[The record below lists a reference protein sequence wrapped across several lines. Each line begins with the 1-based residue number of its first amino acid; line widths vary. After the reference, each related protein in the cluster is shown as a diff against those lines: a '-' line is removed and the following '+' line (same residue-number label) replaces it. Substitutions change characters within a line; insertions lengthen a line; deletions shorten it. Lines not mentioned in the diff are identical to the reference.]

1 MSKVK
6 NILFRMKL
14 NGNGIVNYDSN
25 EQKWVYNSLPTE
37 KLNHMKTRHEN
48 VSYAKKRFF
57 GSGDDINSKIV
68 ISSDCLRHN
77 IFIKESQT
85 QSPNL
90 IHNESLLYS
99 FIASPSSLLRGY
111 LFAKEETLKRSGA
124 LSICDALQSNDSVST
139 LETFS
144 RSGAKNTDTEKE
156 GSDNSFYKKEVIGDI
171 TYETNGVVD
180 LMQLQFVSCDQ
191 IFDRYA
197 FNPDLFPF
205 YKQLMATKIPN
216 FNSELGY
223 HQQIWSD
230 VKIPEYGF
238 MLSNDNVVFMVKEL
252 FKKLLTLD
260 IHKKNAFANV
270 VSLEYKLV
278 YNPIED
284 TMYNEENWIP
294 VSNQSDI
301 EAIDFEMENFYQ
313 LEDTEASNKLR
324 QSLIDNYES
333 IKAGKKAKKAEAAK
347 NKKTKKTDETDE
359 NVE

>member
-14 NGNGIVNYDSN
+14 NGNGIVNYDSS
-25 EQKWVYNSLPTE
+25 EQKWVFNNLPTE
-37 KLNHMKTRHEN
+37 NFNHMKTRHDN

-57 GSGDDINSKIV
+57 GAGNDANYKIV

-99 FIASPSSLLRGY
+99 FIASPTSLLRGY
-111 LFAKEETLKRSGA
+111 LFAKDETLKRSGA
-124 LSICDALQSNDSVST
+124 LSITDAVQSNDSIST

-144 RSGAKNTDTEKE
+144 RSGAKNTDVDKE

-171 TYETNGVVD
+171 TYQTSGVID

-197 FNPDLFPF
+197 FNSDLFPF
-205 YKQLMATKIPN
+205 YKQLMGSKLPN

-223 HQQIWSD
+223 YQQIGSD
-230 VKIPEYGF
+230 IKIPEYGF
-238 MLSNDNVVFMVKEL
+238 ALTNENILFIVKDL
-252 FKKLLTLD
+252 FKKLLILD
-260 IHKKNAFANV
+260 IHKKNAFANTGV
-270 VSLEYKLV
+270 LEYKLV
-278 YNPIED
+278 MDPIED
-284 TMYNEENWIP
+284 TMYSEDNW
-294 VSNQSDI
+294 VSIKTLSDV
-301 EAIDFEMENFYQ
+301 EAINFEAETYYQ
-313 LEDTEASNKLR
+313 LEDKEESEKIR
-324 QSLIDNYES
+324 QSLIDNYEA
-333 IKAGKKAKKAEAAK
+333 IKLAKKAKKAEVS
-347 NKKTKKTDETDE
+347 KTKKVKKEEED
-359 NVE
+359 VE